1 MAAAEQL
8 AADGNF
14 DLLVSDLG
22 LPDGSGLELMRRLRA
37 KHGLIGIALSGYGMD
52 EDRAASKAAGFV
64 EHFIKPIDPERLRE
78 AIARLLNSTP
88 ARREA

>member
-1 MAAAEQL
+1 LANAEQL
-8 AADGNF
+8 AAHNSF

-22 LPDGSGLELMRRLRA
+22 LPDGSGLELMSRLRD
-37 KHGLIGIALSGYGMD
+37 KYGLTGIALSGYGMD

-78 AIARLLNSTP
+78 AIARQLESAP
-88 ARREA
+88 AGPRA